1 MNAFK
6 SENPAYIIAEI
17 GGNHEGDFEYAKQ
30 LTQLALNSRADAIK
44 FQIYTGDSLVNKL
57 YDPKRVE
64 HFKKFELSINQ
75 YKELAEICISAK
87 KDFMAS
93 VWNKSSIEEF
103 KDLMPIFK
111 IGSGDLTAYDV
122 IEHTVNTKKPI
133 ILSTGLSTYKE
144 IDSSLKFI
152 YSLDPD
158 YEKEKKVALL
168 QCTSMYPIPD
178 KEANLNV
185 ILELK
190 KLFDCPVGY
199 SDHTE
204 GTYAAELAIAMGA
217 EIIEVHFT
225 DNRKG
230 KEFRDHKVSLT
241 NEEIDNLVYK
251 SLKIK
256 ELKGKTVKQPTDSE
270 IESGHT
276 KSFRR
281 GLFLKEDLKK
291 GARIERKHIISL
303 RPKEGISASY
313 YKDLIGKRIT
323 KDIKKLEKL
332 SKDWFE

>member
-6 SENPAYIIAEI
+6 SKNPAYIIAEI

-30 LTQLALNSRADAIK
+30 LTELALNSKADAIK

-75 YKELAEICISAK
+75 YKELAEMCISAK

-144 IDSSLKFI
+144 IDSSLQFI

-158 YEKEKKVALL
+158 YEKKKKVALL

-204 GTYAAELAIAMGA
+204 GTYAAELAIAIGA
-217 EIIEVHFT
+217 KIIEVHFT

-230 KEFRDHKVSLT
+230 KKFRDHKVSLT
-241 NEEIDNLVYK
+241 NEEIDNLVNK

-256 ELKGKTVKQPTDSE
+256 ELKGETVKQPTDSE

-281 GLFLKEDLKK
+281 GLFLKEDLEK
-291 GARIERKHIISL
+291 GKRIERKHIISL
-303 RPKEGISASY
+303 RPEEGISASY
-313 YKDLIGKRIT
+313 YKDIIGKRTT